1 MAGRAVHLFKV
12 CALILIGL
20 AYLSTAPGA
29 ESRSVAVLYPDIG
42 GEYNSV
48 FSSIADGI
56 TETIGTPLHRIPL
69 SNDYS
74 SADLANR
81 LRNLSTKGVV
91 ALGRRGLEASRAVEW
106 NGPLVLGAV
115 IRDSSIADKKL
126 SGISL
131 DPDPRPVFG
140 YLKLLAPRVR
150 RIHLVLNQERSG
162 WIVERARLAASDMGL
177 SLVLKEVT
185 SRREA
190 ALAYRDVLASIDGS
204 QDALWLP
211 IDPDTVDETTL
222 QLVLRAAWNDR
233 FIAFSS
239 TADHAQRGVL
249 FSVIPDYVAV
259 GRQLGSLLQAQ
270 MRGEAAAGVRPNGEL
285 RLAVN
290 MRTARHLGLEFSRS
304 TEAKIAVVYQ

>member
-1 MAGRAVHLFKV
+1 MAGRAVHLLRI

-20 AYLSTAPGA
+20 ASLAKTFGA
-29 ESRSVAVLYPDIG
+29 ESKSVAVLYPDIG
-42 GEYNSV
+42 GEYSTV

-56 TETIGTPLHRIPL
+56 AETVDAPLYRIPL
-69 SNDYS
+69 ANDYS
-74 SADLANR
+74 SAGLANR
-81 LRNLSTKGVV
+81 LREVSTKGVV

-126 SGISL
+126 AGISL
-131 DPDPRPVFG
+131 DPDPRSLFG
-140 YLKLLAPRVR
+140 YLKLVTPRVR
-150 RIHLVLNQERSG
+150 RIHVIINQERSA
-162 WIVERARLAASDMGL
+162 WLIERARVAAADLGL
-177 SLVLKEVT
+177 SLVVKEVA

-190 ALAYRDVLASIDGS
+190 ALAYRDVLANIDRS

-211 IDPDTVDETTL
+211 LDPNTVDETTL

-249 FSVIPDYVAV
+249 FSVIPDYVAL

-270 MRGEAAAGVRPNGEL
+270 TRGDGAGGVRPNGEL

-290 MRTARHLGLEFSRS
+290 MRTARHLGLELSRA
-304 TEAKIAVVYQ
+304 TEAKIGVVYQ